1 MTFTFLSK
9 AVLCR
14 MLPFKEKLC
23 FRRTNYDSK
32 IQNAHVFLFTSC
44 ETASFAERHRQKKYL
59 PQVTDILLHI
69 LIQPPSCPHLIL
81 TCLSP
86 PPPLPTWT
94 AQPILFL
101 LSLSSSSS
109 FLSSSSST
117 LLLNQCSSDQPATST
132 QAQVYSLHA
141 FHRLSYLTNWKLT
154 CFSIDK
160 TEQA

>member
-101 LSLSSSSS
+101 LSL
-109 FLSSSSST
+109 
-117 LLLNQCSSDQPATST
+117 LLLFLLILLLQHSAPQLVQQRLASNIHIGPSILIACIS
-132 QAQVYSLHA
+132 QAFL
-141 FHRLSYLTNWKLT
+141 LNKLEADL
-154 CFSIDK
+154 F
-160 TEQA
+160 QYRQN